1 MRKKRDSRA
10 VDGILLLD
18 KPQGWTSN
26 FALQRVKRVFR
37 AERAGH
43 TGTLD
48 PMATG
53 LLPICFGEA
62 TKFGSVL
69 LESDKSY
76 LATLKLGECTDT
88 GDAEGKVISSRPV
101 EVELDGIQAALK
113 SFRGEI
119 FQIPP
124 MYSAL
129 KREGRPLYELARQG
143 LTVEREARAVVI
155 RELELVEWNKE
166 VLVLKVTCSKGTYVR
181 VLAED
186 LGASLGCGA
195 HLIGLR
201 RTAVAGFT
209 VEQGCTLESLDR
221 LDDAER
227 MALLLPVDAMLAPLG
242 KLQLSDALTARF
254 GHGMTV
260 QVPDAE
266 VIPGKCRV
274 YSSVDGFM
282 GVGILDTD
290 GWLKPERLLKMPDL
304 PISSASEN
312 PQST

>member
-26 FALQRVKRVFR
+26 FALQRVKRVYR

-53 LLPICFGEA
+53 LLPVCLGEA

-76 LATLKLGECTDT
+76 WATLKLGECTDT
-88 GDAEGKVISSRPV
+88 GDAEGKVVERRPV
-101 EVELDGIQAALK
+101 VVTREGILAALK

-129 KREGRPLYELARQG
+129 KRDGRPLYELARQG
-143 LTVEREARAVVI
+143 RTVERDARKVAI
-155 RELELVEWNKE
+155 SKLELVEWNE
-166 VLVLKVTCSKGTYVR
+166 ETLVLDITCSKGTYVR

-186 LGASLGCGA
+186 IGASLGCGA
-195 HLIGLR
+195 HLTGLR

-209 VEQGCTLESLDR
+209 IEQGVSLTTLDELE
-221 LDDAER
+221 DAER
-227 MALLLPVDAMLAPLG
+227 MSLLLPLDAMLAPLAM
-242 KLQLSDALTARF
+242 LRLSEDLTARF
-254 GHGMTV
+254 EHGMTV
-260 QVPDAE
+260 QVSSAA
-266 VIPGKCRV
+266 VSPGKCRV
-274 YSSVDGFM
+274 YSSVERFM
-282 GVGILDTD
+282 GVGILDTH
-290 GWLKPERLLKMPDL
+290 GWLKPERLIKMPDL
-304 PISSASEN
+304 PISSPGGS